1 MTIPTMITIFI
12 MVILRHPNH
21 HHHPVIISSWSSPL
35 PWLRTTGDTVIAIA
49 EGGDLLAMA
58 RETHSVKPDHHD
70 DDVWDEDDNDHNDW
84 DDKDKGSDDDDV

>member
-21 HHHPVIISSWSSPL
+21 HHHPVIISSWSSLL
-35 PWLRTTGDTVIAIA
+35 PWLRTAGDTVIAIA

-58 RETHSVKPDHHD
+58 RETHSVKPDYLD
-70 DDVWDEDDNDHNDW
+70 DDVWDEDDKN
-84 DDKDKGSDDDDV
+84 KGNDDDDV

>member
-1 MTIPTMITIFI
+1 

-35 PWLRTTGDTVIAIA
+35 PWLRTAGDTVIAIA

-58 RETHSVKPDHHD
+58 RETHSVKPDYHD
-70 DDVWDEDDNDHNDW
+70 DDVWDEDDKN
-84 DDKDKGSDDDDV
+84 KGNDDDDV